1 MGIKIPPL
9 AYNIRQWENP
19 FLYVFVNYSFLIKVA
34 TNPIT
39 VATAVSNA
47 PVLLAVF

>member
-9 AYNIRQWENP
+9 AYNIRQWGNP